1 MNESEAM
8 NKELDQFG
16 VWVKNPPHDD
26 LPEDNMDIKEEGSF
40 ADLDTTLSTGELSN
54 ISGFANINETDDF
67 FANEPTFSSEKTPE
81 IEVPE
86 IETPV
91 TEEIPTDFE
100 ISDFSDSMNVEA
112 PKTQETEEVN
122 FDATNDVSL
131 DDFISDSGSSTETVD
146 VSSFGDGDVDLSS
159 FMDSPSDGFGDG
171 DIDLDSFF
179 DMGSS
184 SGPAQEEIEYDDPID
199 IDLTFDE
206 APAEF
211 AEEDENQTEIEAS
224 AAEKT
229 VAKTE
234 SEEPE
239 PKMSSEI
246 SSGITEEIDI
256 SDFGIDENDTSSIGM
271 VQDETEK
278 KVAEKVDYEMTVET
292 DDETS
297 ATEFA
302 ADKSEANGDDEES
315 ISLET
320 DGKSSNAP
328 NVNQD
333 PSQTQ
338 YSPDFDLDSLMS
350 NVEDMNGGV
359 SNDLLEKKEEKPEE
373 EPLMMFDDFT
383 ENKEETPQSID
394 NIAAKIP
401 EEPSAEIPAEENVEE
416 TIIQESAEETVEET
430 SEIEEPVFS
439 EDSEESIQQETAP
452 ADDTVLADN
461 TVLAEGFAVPP
472 ATDTVFDEASEPE
485 VEETLIGEELA
496 VDIDNEL
503 VETDTLFDEP
513 VAEEITEEVSD
524 NEQQT
529 SFDGIDIQEPVEQ
542 EIEIE
547 LPVTE
552 PAPSESMGITS
563 APDTS
568 IAEES
573 NDILKQIMGELTS
586 LKSEISG
593 LKNEFE
599 TIKSGA
605 KKEEVSAE
613 EPDNGFFGNMD
624 DDDTIAL
631 SGDELSNIL
640 NNAAFDQ
647 SENEEQEPSE
657 PTIIEEPVIEEPVE
671 ESVEEPVAAEEE
683 IEEIQEQPKDDVAQ
697 VEIIQDNSITKPID
711 IFAEEDTEEPIT
723 DESLSFLGESPV
735 NEEEPVIEESEI
747 QEEPEDSVTEPVNG
761 PAVVEN
767 NTDNSSISNTMKEE
781 IKSVLSYMDQLLEN
795 LPEEKITEFAQSEQF
810 ELYKKLFT
818 ELGLA

>member
-26 LPEDNMDIKEEGSF
+26 LPEANMNIKEEGSF

-91 TEEIPTDFE
+91 TEEIPSDFE
-100 ISDFSDSMNVEA
+100 TSDFSDSINVEA

-122 FDATNDVSL
+122 FDATNDISL

-146 VSSFGDGDVDLSS
+146 VSSFGDGDVNLSS

-211 AEEDENQTEIEAS
+211 AEEDENQTEIEAP

-246 SSGITEEIDI
+246 LSGITEEIDI

-394 NIAAKIP
+394 NIASKIP

-416 TIIQESAEETVEET
+416 TIIQESAEET
-430 SEIEEPVFS
+430 SEIMDEPVFS
-439 EDSEESIQQETAP
+439 EDSEESIQQEPAP
-452 ADDTVLADN
+452 ADDTVFS
-461 TVLAEGFAVPP
+461 EGFAVPP
-472 ATDTVFDEASEPE
+472 ATDTVFDETSEPE

-542 EIEIE
+542 EPEIE

-573 NDILKQIMGELTS
+573 NAILKQIMGELTS

-657 PTIIEEPVIEEPVE
+657 PTIIEEPVIEE
-671 ESVEEPVAAEEE
+671 SVEEPVAAEEE

-735 NEEEPVIEESEI
+735 NEEEPVVEEAEI

-767 NTDNSSISNTMKEE
+767 NTDNSSIPNSMKEE